1 MNYQVISIVPTV
13 YQLNSVSRLMGGYE
27 MWGGG
32 RYGFSR
38 SFDTED
44 EAIQWMLERNDFL
57 WELDY
62 LTLEEYK
69 ENIES
74 INTQQTMTY
83 DAAYAKCER
92 L

>member
-1 MNYQVISIVPTV
+1 
-13 YQLNSVSRLMGGYE
+13 MGGYE
-27 MWGGG
+27 VWGGG
-32 RYGFSR
+32 RYGYKKL
-38 SFDTED
+38 FDTED
-44 EAIQWMLERNDFL
+44 EAIQWMLDRNDFL

-83 DAAYAKCER
+83 DAAYAKLER